1 MKNKKIIYL
10 AKSRGFC
17 AGVIRAVEIVE
28 DLLLSK
34 GSPIYV
40 RHEIVHN
47 SYVVNSFK
55 AQGVKFIENLCDVPC
70 GSDVVF
76 SAHGVSPEVEKK
88 AKELGLNGIDA
99 TCPLVK
105 KIHEKSILL
114 KNRGYKILLIGDK
127 SHPEL
132 IGTMGHLEG
141 EAIVIEN
148 IEDVKLVEIPE
159 ECKKITYV
167 TQTTLSPNDVK
178 DIVNLLLMK
187 FPYLEIPKRNDICY
201 ATLER
206 QEAIKV
212 LAKKCDIVLVL
223 GSKDSS
229 NSKQLAKVAESLGA
243 NTFLIDSFLDI
254 PRDILSLNSNIAIT
268 AGASAPEILV
278 TETIDFLIENGW
290 SLKS

>member
-1 MKNKKIIYL
+1 MKNEKIIYL

-17 AGVIRAVEIVE
+17 AGVIRAVEMVE

-55 AQGVKFIENLCDVPC
+55 AQGVKFIENLCDVPR
-70 GSDVVF
+70 GGDVVF

-88 AKELGLNGIDA
+88 AKDLGLNCIDA

-105 KIHEKSILL
+105 MIHEKSLLL
-114 KNRGYKILLIGDK
+114 KDQGYEILLIGDK

-141 EAIVIEN
+141 EAIVIESL
-148 IEDVKLVEIPE
+148 EDVQLIELPE
-159 ECKKITYV
+159 ECKKITYL

-178 DIVNLLLMK
+178 DIVDLLLKK
-187 FPYLEIPKRNDICY
+187 FPYLEIPEKSDICY

-206 QEAIKV
+206 QEAIKE
-212 LAKKCDIVLVL
+212 LARKCDIVLVI

-229 NSKQLAKVAESLGA
+229 NSKQLAKVAETMGA
-243 NTFLIDSFLDI
+243 NTFLIDSFRDI
-254 PRDILSLNSNIAIT
+254 PRDILLKKSNIAIT

-278 TETIDFLIENGW
+278 TETIEFLIENGW
-290 SLKS
+290 SLN